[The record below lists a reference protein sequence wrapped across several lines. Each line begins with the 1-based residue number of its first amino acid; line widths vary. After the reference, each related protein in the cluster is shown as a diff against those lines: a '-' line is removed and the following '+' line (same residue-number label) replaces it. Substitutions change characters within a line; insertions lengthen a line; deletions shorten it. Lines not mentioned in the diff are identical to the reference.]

1 MKGLKFKFDEAK
13 TVARNARLQL
23 TKASQFYFKAG
34 RETFGGD
41 ATPGEL
47 HAFRLQTKR
56 FRYTLELF
64 RPVYGPTLERMI
76 GSLRRTQQLLGEVN
90 DCEAA
95 RKLVLANGDRRS
107 LQVRRVL
114 KMLDQRQAEKTAGL
128 GRLWLEFDR
137 AGAAARWLN
146 YLAVYAGRARRQ

>member
-1 MKGLKFKFDEAK
+1 MKGLKFKFDETR
-13 TVARNARLQL
+13 TVERNARLQL
-23 TKASQFYFKAG
+23 TRASQFYFKAG
-34 RETFGGD
+34 RETFGGQ
-41 ATPGEL
+41 ATPAEL

-64 RPVYGPTLERMI
+64 RPLYGPTLERMI
-76 GSLRRTQQLLGEVN
+76 DSLRRIQQLLGEVN

-95 RKLVLANGDRRS
+95 RKLLPAGGDRRS

-114 KMLDQRQAEKTAGL
+114 KMLDQRQAEKTAGM
-128 GRLWLEFDR
+128 GSLWLEFDR

-146 YLAVYAGRARRQ
+146 YLTVYAGRARRQ